1 MINYPSSFGLLLL
14 ILLLAG
20 GAFALVWRRAH
31 AREQTRAGI
40 ALSSTPAPQAT
51 IPRSRS
57 SATASAP
64 NPSDP
69 NSASLS

>member
-1 MINYPSSFGLLLL
+1 MSMGV
-14 ILLLAG
+14 AG
-20 GAFALVWRRAH
+20 IIALFL
-31 AREQTRAGI
+31 REQTRAGI

-69 NSASLS
+69 SSASLS